1 MKVMSYKSDMSIDE
15 KVLMAVVRVA
25 ESFKRDA
32 SALFREH
39 GLTFSQYNVLRVLD
53 ASLDGENTM
62 RDTGKIMLASGAN
75 MSGIAKRLEK
85 AGFIIRQSDPT
96 DDRLK
101 RMKITEKGK
110 QTLDAIA
117 EAKEQRIRT
126 YLKPYK
132 GQEKKLLLDMLREM
146 RKRMNRKPSPPM
158 GHPPATARD
167 ADRKRSS

>member
-1 MKVMSYKSDMSIDE
+1 MSYKSDMSIDE

-62 RDTGKIMLASGAN
+62 RDTSKIMLASGAN

-85 AGFIIRQSDPT
+85 GGFIIRKGDPN

-101 RMKITEKGK
+101 RLKITEKGK
-110 QTLDAIA
+110 QTLDDIS

-126 YLKPYK
+126 YLEDYGDK
-132 GQEKKLLLDMLREM
+132 EKSALLDMLREM
-146 RKRMNRKPSPPM
+146 RKRINR
-158 GHPPATARD
+158 
-167 ADRKRSS
+167 RS

>member
-1 MKVMSYKSDMSIDE
+1 MSYKSDMSIDE

-62 RDTGKIMLASGAN
+62 RDTSKIMLASGAN

-85 AGFIIRQSDPT
+85 GKFIIRKGDPN

-101 RMKITEKGK
+101 RLQITEKGK
-110 QTLDAIA
+110 QTLDDIS
-117 EAKEQRIRT
+117 EAKERRIKT
-126 YLKPYK
+126 YLKDYSDK
-132 GQEKKLLLDMLREM
+132 EKSVLLDMLREM
-146 RKRMNRKPSPPM
+146 RKRI
-158 GHPPATARD
+158 D
-167 ADRKRSS
+167 RSS

>member
-1 MKVMSYKSDMSIDE
+1 MSYKSDMSIDE

-32 SALFREH
+32 SALFRKH

-62 RDTGKIMLASGAN
+62 RDTSKIMLASGAN

-85 AGFIIRQSDPT
+85 GGFITRKGDPN

-101 RMKITEKGK
+101 RLMITGKGK
-110 QTLDAIA
+110 QTLDDIS
-117 EAKEQRIRT
+117 EAKEQRIKT
-126 YLKPYK
+126 YLKDYSDK
-132 GQEKKLLLDMLREM
+132 EKSALLDMLREM
-146 RKRMNRKPSPPM
+146 RQRI
-158 GHPPATARD
+158 
-167 ADRKRSS
+167 DRRS

>member
-1 MKVMSYKSDMSIDE
+1 MSYKSDMSIDE

-62 RDTGKIMLASGAN
+62 RDTSKIMLASGAN

-85 AGFIIRQSDPT
+85 GGFIIRKGDPN

-101 RMKITEKGK
+101 RLKITEKGK
-110 QTLDAIA
+110 QTLDDIS
-117 EAKEQRIRT
+117 EAKEQRIKT
-126 YLKPYK
+126 YLEDYGDK
-132 GQEKKLLLDMLREM
+132 EKSALLDMLREM
-146 RKRMNRKPSPPM
+146 RKRINR
-158 GHPPATARD
+158 
-167 ADRKRSS
+167 RS

>member
-1 MKVMSYKSDMSIDE
+1 MSYKSDMSTDE

-53 ASLDGENTM
+53 ASVDGENTM

-85 AGFIIRQSDPT
+85 SGFIIRKGDPS

-101 RMKITEKGK
+101 RLMITEKGK
-110 QTLDAIA
+110 RTLEEISG
-117 EAKEQRIRT
+117 AKERRIRT
-126 YLKPYK
+126 YLKGYS
-132 GQEKKLLLDMLREM
+132 EKEKTVLLDMLREM
-146 RKRMNRKPSPPM
+146 RKRINRR
-158 GHPPATARD
+158 T
-167 ADRKRSS
+167 

>member
-1 MKVMSYKSDMSIDE
+1 MSYKSDMSIDE

-62 RDTGKIMLASGAN
+62 RDTSKIMLASGAN

-85 AGFIIRQSDPT
+85 GGFIIRKGDPN

-101 RMKITEKGK
+101 RLQITEKGK
-110 QTLDAIA
+110 QTLDDIS
-117 EAKEQRIRT
+117 EAKEQRIKT
-126 YLKPYK
+126 YLNDYSDK
-132 GQEKKLLLDMLREM
+132 EKSVLLDMLREM
-146 RKRMNRKPSPPM
+146 RKQINR
-158 GHPPATARD
+158 
-167 ADRKRSS
+167 RS